1 MNPFLENLHKVSIS
15 KLNRMT
21 QSARIYNNKIRIFQV
36 ISPLSQAIMAKFQK
50 KNNNN
55 KNCKKMKKILS
66 NK

>member
-1 MNPFLENLHKVSIS
+1 
-15 KLNRMT
+15 MT